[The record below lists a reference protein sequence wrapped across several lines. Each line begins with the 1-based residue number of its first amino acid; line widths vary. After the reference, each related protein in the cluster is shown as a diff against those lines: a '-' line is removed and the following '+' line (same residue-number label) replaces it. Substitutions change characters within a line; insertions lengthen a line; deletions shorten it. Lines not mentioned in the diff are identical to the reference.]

1 MTRLHVV
8 ILEPV
13 HSINEILRWHWAKR
27 RKVQDTYRMAIHAAM
42 DGVRVP
48 RFKPTKC
55 KVEVASYRKRL
66 LDFDNL
72 VGGTKLI
79 VDALRKLGI
88 VYRDSPKWLD
98 LGVRQEID
106 GKHPRTE
113 IFISMDGEENDGT

>member
-1 MTRLHVV
+1 MTHLHVV
-8 ILEPV
+8 IPEPV

-27 RKVQDTYRMAIHAAM
+27 GKVQDTYGLAIHAAM

-48 RFKPTKC
+48 RFQPTKC

-66 LDFDNL
+66 LDPDNL

-88 VYRDSPKWLD
+88 VYRDSPKWIDLNVSQSLD
-98 LGVRQEID
+98 RFN
-106 GKHPRTE
+106 PRTE
-113 IFISMDGEENDGT
+113 IFISEAREEG